1 MLNKMER
8 QHITISQFLAVGEAY
23 KAIRSDLVR
32 YTGNAGSSEENFFC
46 PCVRGTSLW
55 FMRRMVLMDLS
66 VMEEEDF
73 LLSWC
78 FEPSHQ
84 G

>member
-32 YTGNAGSSEENFFC
+32 YTGNAGSSEENFFLFLR
-46 PCVRGTSLW
+46 PWYLTVVDEKDGLDG
-55 FMRRMVLMDLS
+55 FVGDGRRRL
-66 VMEEEDF
+66 F
-73 LLSWC
+73 T
-78 FEPSHQ
+78 
-84 G
+84 